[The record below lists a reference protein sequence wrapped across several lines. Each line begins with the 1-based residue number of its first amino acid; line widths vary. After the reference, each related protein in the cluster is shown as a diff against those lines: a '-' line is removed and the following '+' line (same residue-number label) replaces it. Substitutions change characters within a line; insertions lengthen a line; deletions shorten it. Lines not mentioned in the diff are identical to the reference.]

1 MAQETAP
8 SVAERRMSLSHS
20 LGFLLSHNG
29 YDCFQGGKTYVP
41 RWSLLFRGRYEEEQQ
56 TGCGKNY
63 GTDPHLYA
71 LELGDALKRERRQ
84 KNRSLP

>member
-1 MAQETAP
+1 MLVRDKGGFFLDTLP
-8 SVAERRMSLSHS
+8 SVISQV
-20 LGFLLSHNG
+20 SHNG

-56 TGCGKNY
+56 AGCGKNY

-71 LELGDALKRERRQ
+71 LELGDTLKRERRQ